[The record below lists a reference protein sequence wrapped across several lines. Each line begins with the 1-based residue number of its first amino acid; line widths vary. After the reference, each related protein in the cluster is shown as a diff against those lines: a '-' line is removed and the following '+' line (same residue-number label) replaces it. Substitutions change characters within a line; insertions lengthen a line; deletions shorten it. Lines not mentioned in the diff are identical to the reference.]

1 MIKGSDLFVAA
12 LQNEGVER
20 IFGVP
25 GEENLDTVESLRTSG
40 IELVV
45 TRHEQ
50 SAAFMAA
57 THGRLTGQPGVCIST
72 LGPGALNLATGAAY
86 AHLGAM
92 PMILITGQKA
102 IKSSQQARFQIVDM
116 VATMK
121 PLTKFSRQIV
131 STSSIPTIVREAFR
145 VATEERPGPVHLEL
159 PEDIA
164 GELGPEVPLVPP
176 HPIELPIA
184 PAVAVD
190 RAAQM
195 IREAARPLVMLGAA
209 ASRPRL
215 GAVLGEFLAR
225 TQIPFFTTQ
234 MGKGVV
240 AGTPAGQSV
249 DLWMGTAALSERDYV
264 HEAIDRADVI
274 VAIGHDTVE
283 KPPFLMGP
291 GGPTVIH
298 VGYTAANVE
307 EVYFP
312 HASIVGDIGPSLLML
327 ADRLEGRLPN
337 GSALLPLRDDILRQ
351 VMEGSAEDRFPLV
364 PQRIVADVR
373 TVMPPDGIVALDN
386 GMYKI
391 WFARNYRTPVS
402 NTLLL
407 DNALATMGA
416 GLPSAMMAAICY
428 PGRRVLAVCGDGGFM
443 MNSQELE
450 TAVRLGL
457 NLVVLIL
464 QDDAYGMIRWKQAVD
479 KFADFGMTFGNPDF
493 VSYAQAYG
501 AQGSRV
507 QASEDFVPVLQSA
520 FERGGVHLVVV
531 PVDYSENT
539 GFSSTN
545 LHTGFP
551 RPRRCPTRHWA
562 PEPAVIVPSGT
573 KCRFNPL
580 TSSPSRDRHRTTATP
595 TRGQPRSVNDV
606 SHIVRTPTVRALG
619 IAELQIFVDAHQQQA
634 DTSRGATQP
643 SEPHRHPFAAVTG
656 GSCATPPRSR

>member
-1 MIKGSDLFVAA
+1 MTKGSDLFVRA
-12 LQNEGVER
+12 LENEGVDR

-25 GEENLDTVESLRTSG
+25 GEENLDTVESLRTSS

-57 THGRLTGQPGVCIST
+57 TYGRLTGRPGVCIST

-102 IKSSQQARFQIVDM
+102 IRSSQQARFQIVDM

-145 VATEERPGPVHLEL
+145 VAMEERPGPVHLEL

-164 GELGPEVPLVPP
+164 GESCLDVPVIPP
-176 HPIELPIA
+176 HDVEWPVA
-184 PAVAVD
+184 PAVAID
-190 RAAQM
+190 RVAEM
-195 IREAARPLVMLGAA
+195 IRGASRPLVMLGAG

-215 GAVLGEFLAR
+215 GTFLGEFLTR
-225 TQIPFFTTQ
+225 TGIPFITTQ

-240 AGTPAGQSV
+240 AGDPGGAPVEQW
-249 DLWMGTAALSERDYV
+249 LGTAALSERDYV

-274 VAIGHDTVE
+274 LAIGHDTVE

-312 HASIVGDIGPSLLML
+312 HASLVGDIGPGLLML
-327 ADRLEGRLPN
+327 ADRLEGQLPN
-337 GSALLPLRDDILRQ
+337 GSALLALRDFILGQ
-351 VMEGSAEDRFPLV
+351 VMEGSDDRRYPLV

-373 TVMPPDGIVALDN
+373 KVMPADGIVALDN

-391 WFARNYRTPVS
+391 WFARNYRTPMS

-416 GLPSAMMAAICY
+416 GLPSAMMAAIAC

-464 QDDAYGMIRWKQAVD
+464 QDNSYGMIRWKQAVD
-479 KFADFGMTFGNPDF
+479 KFPDFGMTFGNPDF
-493 VSYAQAYG
+493 VTYAQAYG
-501 AQGSRV
+501 AQGSFV
-507 QASEDFVPVLQSA
+507 QSCEDFVPVLESA
-520 FERGGVHLVVV
+520 FERGGVQVVVV
-531 PVDYSENT
+531 PIDYSENT
-539 GFSSTN
+539 RV
-545 LHTGFP
+545 L
-551 RPRRCPTRHWA
+551 
-562 PEPAVIVPSGT
+562 V
-573 KCRFNPL
+573 
-580 TSSPSRDRHRTTATP
+580 D
-595 TRGQPRSVNDV
+595 
-606 SHIVRTPTVRALG
+606 
-619 IAELQIFVDAHQQQA
+619 ELQNRVPA
-634 DTSRGATQP
+634 P
-643 SEPHRHPFAAVTG
+643 SEVFP
-656 GSCATPPRSR
+656 S